1 MHEFLFPHDD
11 RSAIACLY
19 KYSQVSLLNSISSY
33 SSGLRHYMSEY
44 HLSLNNSYILRLRY
58 LLLHLIS
65 LNKYVVD
72 LIINQGNSC
81 LTYFMIVSKFITL
94 LASIRIIPLLE
105 KILLLVRYSL
115 NPSPSGASVMKMQF
129 VFISSIIRCYIRLF
143 CNSLA
148 YSLKV
153 ISI

>member
-1 MHEFLFPHDD
+1 MG
-11 RSAIACLY
+11 Y
-19 KYSQVSLLNSISSY
+19 KIILNDSFKIHN
-33 SSGLRHYMSEY
+33 RW
-44 HLSLNNSYILRLRY
+44 IV
-58 LLLHLIS
+58 LHLIS

-115 NPSPSGASVMKMQF
+115 NPSPSGASVIQMQF
-129 VFISSIIRCYIRLF
+129 VFISSIMLAGVIDSTFKGFTTTHWLGYDTMSSNYYIRSVNLRF
-143 CNSLA
+143 NVHGK
-148 YSLKV
+148 Y
-153 ISI
+153 